1 MNYTNFADQS
11 SGIGAL
17 GVNLSALIIQL
28 ITFLLVLWVLKR
40 FAFKPILKVL
50 NDRRALIEAGVKLG
64 NEMKQK
70 EEELEAKRQAILRKA
85 QADADKLIADSKEE
99 AKEIVSDSEAEA
111 KNRAEGIIDAANKTI
126 EENTKRSKKKLENEL
141 VGLISEATEA
151 IIGEK
156 IDQTKDSK
164 IIDRVLKGESA

>member
-1 MNYTNFADQS
+1 
-11 SGIGAL
+11 
-17 GVNLSALIIQL
+17 
-28 ITFLLVLWVLKR
+28 
-40 FAFKPILKVL
+40 
-50 NDRRALIEAGVKLG
+50 
-64 NEMKQK
+64 
-70 EEELEAKRQAILRKA
+70 
-85 QADADKLIADSKEE
+85 LIADSKEE